1 VAGDRNRTR
10 AWIAAGIA
18 GAAGAAVVA
27 VLAARGQQAP
37 DADQRELQA
46 YRLTIPKVRQMNEA
60 YGALFKALH
69 EDPQFQSLQ
78 KAREELSELEAK
90 DNLTA
95 EDEQRIAEL
104 ETEIE
109 EAADSA
115 VPDIAEQQ
123 SLSEMVAAIESQPRL
138 AAAIR
143 SAGLTPREFAKIQLS
158 LFQAM
163 FAYGFL
169 KAGTIKELP
178 AEVSKE
184 NVDFVRENE
193 QELMAMAK
201 QWQAVGDAS
210 DEVDPGDDLG
220 QDEAEE
226 EP

>member
-1 VAGDRNRTR
+1 MAGDRNRTR

-201 QWQAVGDAS
+201 QWQAVGGTG
-210 DEVDPGDDLG
+210 DEGDPGDDMAPEG
-220 QDEAEE
+220 TEEA
-226 EP
+226 P